1 MKSYSD
7 HLIKKLAVTAVA
19 FLGLGMVL
27 VQMVDAGGVS
37 NWGVVGVLILILS
50 GAFFLGKIVIRRT
63 LRPVLEFQEVA
74 QNLAKSYGSD
84 APPLT
89 NHNELVQLGRK
100 LNHLA
105 AGLQDRV
112 LALESERAK
121 VSAILDSMVEGVIAL
136 DPQGKIIMTNP
147 SACRI
152 LDLVNER
159 VEGQSLLEV
168 VRNKG
173 LADLVD
179 WCRTLNSTDRYRREV
194 DLHTPN
200 PRVLEV
206 NAMPLTLSHNLRGIV
221 LVLHDITEL
230 RRLEQVRAEFV
241 ANVSHE
247 LRTPLTA
254 IKGYLETLLDES
266 SIEPATHRRFL
277 EVAHVHAE
285 RLGRLIDDLLNL
297 SNIETGKVILHLSE
311 VNLSDIVQ
319 EVVAM
324 FEKDAT
330 KKGVTFVNRV
340 DRPISVYADR
350 DRLSQILLNLVD
362 NAVKYTSTGGQVVF
376 GIESRD
382 DGQIALRVQ
391 DTGQGIPP
399 KDLPRISERFYRVD
413 KARSR
418 ELGGTGLGLAIV
430 KHLVQLHSGTLAI
443 ESEVGKGTTVE
454 ITLPTAEILR
464 SKKVVAPQSL
474 HQQ

>member
-7 HLIKKLAVTAVA
+7 HLIKILAVIAVA

-27 VQMVDAGGVS
+27 IKIVDGEGVS
-37 NWGVVGVLILILS
+37 YWGMVGILILILF
-50 GAFFLGKIVIRRT
+50 GAFFLGKKVMKRT

-84 APPLT
+84 DLSLSH
-89 NHNELVQLGRK
+89 HNELLQLGRK

-136 DPQGKIIMTNP
+136 DPQGKILLTNP

-152 LDLVNER
+152 LELADVR

-168 VRNKG
+168 VRNKE
-173 LADLVD
+173 LADLVE

-206 NAMPLTLSHNLRGIV
+206 NAMPLTLSRNLKGIV

-241 ANVSHE
+241 ENVSHE

-254 IKGYLETLLDES
+254 INGYLETLLDES
-266 SIEPATHRRFL
+266 PIEPATHRRFL

-311 VNLSDIVQ
+311 FNLSEIVQ
-319 EVVAM
+319 EVAAM

-340 DRPISVYADR
+340 DRPIFVYADR
-350 DRLSQILLNLVD
+350 DRVSQILVNLVD

-382 DGQIALRVQ
+382 DSQIALRVQ
-391 DTGQGIPP
+391 DTGQGIPAQ
-399 KDLPRISERFYRVD
+399 DLPRITERFYRVD

-430 KHLVQLHSGTLAI
+430 KHLVQLHSGSLAI
-443 ESEVGKGTTVE
+443 ESELGKGTTVQ
-454 ITLPTAEILR
+454 ITLPKAA
-464 SKKVVAPQSL
+464 VVQSV
-474 HQQ
+474 

>member
-1 MKSYSD
+1 MKTYSD
-7 HLIKKLAVTAVA
+7 RLVRKLALIVMA
-19 FLGLGMVL
+19 FLALGMALMIV
-27 VQMVDAGGVS
+27 VNAAAPS
-37 NWGVVGVLILILS
+37 NSGRLGVVVVVLC
-50 GAFFLGKIVIRRT
+50 GAFLVGKMVTKRT
-63 LRPVLEFQEVA
+63 LRPVLEFHEVA
-74 QNLAKSYGSD
+74 QNLVGSYGSSSIPRANQD
-84 APPLT
+84 
-89 NHNELVQLGRK
+89 ELVHLGRQ

-105 AGLQDRV
+105 AGLQDRIQ
-112 LALESERAK
+112 ALESERAK
-121 VSAILDSMVEGVIAL
+121 VSAILDSMVEGVVAL
-136 DPQGKIIMTNP
+136 DPQGKILVTNP

-152 LDLVNER
+152 LDLGDGS

-168 VRNKG
+168 VRNKE

-179 WCRTLNSTDRYRREV
+179 WCRTLNTTDRYRREV
-194 DLHTPN
+194 DLHSPT

-206 NAMPLTLSHNLRGIV
+206 NAMPLPLANHLIGIV
-221 LVLHDITEL
+221 VVLHDITEL

-266 SIEPATHRRFL
+266 PIEPSTHRRFL
-277 EVAHVHAE
+277 EIAHLHAE
-285 RLGRLIDDLLNL
+285 RLGRLIDDLLSL
-297 SNIETGKVILHLSE
+297 SNIETGKVILHLE
-311 VNLSDIVQ
+311 GVNLNKVVQ
-319 EVVAM
+319 EVAAM

-340 DRPISVYADR
+340 APEIAVQADP

-362 NAVKYTSTGGQVVF
+362 NAVKFTSTGGHVEFDVATCNN
-376 GIESRD
+376 
-382 DGQIALRVQ
+382 GQIALRVQ

-399 KDLPRISERFYRVD
+399 KDLPRITERFYRVD

-443 ESEVGKGTTVE
+443 ESEMGKGTTIE
-454 ITLPTAEILR
+454 ITLPKAE
-464 SKKVVAPQSL
+464 VL
-474 HQQ
+474 HSV

>member
-1 MKSYSD
+1 
-7 HLIKKLAVTAVA
+7 
-19 FLGLGMVL
+19 
-27 VQMVDAGGVS
+27 
-37 NWGVVGVLILILS
+37 
-50 GAFFLGKIVIRRT
+50 
-63 LRPVLEFQEVA
+63 
-74 QNLAKSYGSD
+74 
-84 APPLT
+84 
-89 NHNELVQLGRK
+89 
-100 LNHLA
+100 
-105 AGLQDRV
+105 
-112 LALESERAK
+112 
-121 VSAILDSMVEGVIAL
+121 MVEGVIAL

-152 LDLVNER
+152 LDLVDER
-159 VEGQSLLEV
+159 MEGQSLLEV

-179 WCRTLNSTDRYRREV
+179 WCRTLNSTDRYRREI

-362 NAVKYTSTGGQVVF
+362 NIRKSDSPF
-376 GIESRD
+376 
-382 DGQIALRVQ
+382 
-391 DTGQGIPP
+391 
-399 KDLPRISERFYRVD
+399 K
-413 KARSR
+413 RSQF
-418 ELGGTGLGLAIV
+418 E
-430 KHLVQLHSGTLAI
+430 
-443 ESEVGKGTTVE
+443 
-454 ITLPTAEILR
+454 
-464 SKKVVAPQSL
+464 
-474 HQQ
+474 